1 MAGVGES
8 AAWREPNPLVA
19 ARLEE
24 VFAACFASRLQT
36 RLQGGAEEPLYQ
48 PAQSPGQA
56 NVIYYRADYFAS
68 ALHEIAHWCIAGA
81 ERRQLLDFGYWYAP
95 DGRTAAQQ
103 HAFEAVECK
112 PQALEW
118 LFARACGSR
127 FKLSADNLDANSGR
141 IPDASSFRRQVFQQA
156 LLWQQALPQRAA
168 EFYQGLCVE
177 FGTTTAVGKLS
188 LSLAE
193 LQ

>member
-8 AAWREPNPLVA
+8 AVWHDPDPLVA
-19 ARLEE
+19 TRLEA

-36 RLQGGAEEPLYQ
+36 RLEGGAGEPLYQ

-56 NVIYYRADYFAS
+56 SVIYYRADYFAS
-68 ALHEIAHWCIAGA
+68 ALHEIAHWCIAGT
-81 ERRQLLDFGYWYAP
+81 ERRKLLDFGYWYAP

-112 PQALEW
+112 PQAMEW

-127 FKLSADNLDANSGR
+127 FKLSADNLDPNSGN
-141 IPDASSFRRQVFQQA
+141 IPDTSGFRRQVYRQA
-156 LLWQQALPQRAA
+156 VLWQQALPQRAA
-168 EFYQGLCVE
+168 EFYQGLCRE
-177 FGTTTAVGKLS
+177 FGTTTAVEKLS
-188 LSLAE
+188 LSLTE
-193 LQ
+193 LA

>member
-8 AAWREPNPLVA
+8 AAGHESNPLIA
-19 ARLEE
+19 RRLEV

-36 RLQGGAEEPLYQ
+36 RLEGGAEEPLYQ

-68 ALHEIAHWCIAGA
+68 ALHEIAHWCIAGT
-81 ERRQLLDFGYWYAP
+81 ERRKLVDFGYWYAP

-112 PQALEW
+112 PQAMEW

-127 FKLSADNLDANSGR
+127 FKLSVDNLDANSGSM
-141 IPDASSFRRQVFQQA
+141 PDTCDFSRQVYQQA
-156 LLWQQALPQRAA
+156 VVWQQALPQRAA
-168 EFYQGLCVE
+168 EFYQGLCSE
-177 FGTTTAVGKLS
+177 FGTTAAVEKLS